1 MVGHE
6 NEAAAV
12 NDPIYDTVFGDNGIA
27 VAVRVDDLAN
37 DYEEQSQEAQKLY
50 GNVMIR

>member
-1 MVGHE
+1 MNGPE
-6 NEAAAV
+6 IEATGED
-12 NDPIYDTVFGDNGIA
+12 DPIYDTVFGEGGVP
-27 VAVRVDDLAN
+27 VAIRVDDLAN

>member
-1 MVGHE
+1 MVGLE
-6 NEAAAV
+6 NVGAGE
-12 NDPIYDTVFGDNGIA
+12 DDTIYNSVFADNGIA
-27 VAVRVDDLAN
+27 VEVRVDDLAN